1 MNCSYRVMNDVA
13 LKWIHLDIITAHL
26 KDWRLLSRQIFP
38 VNVLLQNVIQWE
50 NKNSGKQIWFVL
62 RFLNDD
68 TFPTYAAVNHLMC
81 VIRCH
86 GDAVDGKTHWLLAV
100 VDENTPSQQA
110 LSHRLYTSG
119 NKCLVQ

>member
-1 MNCSYRVMNDVA
+1 MNCHYRVMNDVA
-13 LKWIHLDIITAHL
+13 LELIHLDIITVHL

-38 VNVLLQNVIQWE
+38 VNVPSQNVIQW
-50 NKNSGKQIWFVL
+50 KTILFVL

-68 TFPTYAAVNHLMC
+68 TFPTNAAVNQLMC

-100 VDENTPSQQA
+100 VN
-110 LSHRLYTSG
+110 
-119 NKCLVQ
+119 